1 MANKQS
7 LQQGAERLD
16 AVVREVR
23 ERQRAFSESAVTRTT
38 VLSPSEVW
46 SKKFLSQGIGPD
58 HVAYDKPIACFEDG
72 TCLPPRNQLMR
83 ELEAR
88 ASGRHAA
95 PKIAPAVNPA
105 APIGNAPMRHPF
117 AADKPK
123 RKRSWLAW
131 LLLG

>member
-1 MANKQS
+1 MFNRSFRQFS

-23 ERQRAFSESAVTRTT
+23 ARQRAFTESAVTRTT

-46 SKKFLSQGIGPD
+46 SKKFLSQGIGPE
-58 HVAYDKPIACFEDG
+58 AAFDKPIACFEDG

-88 ASGRHAA
+88 ASGRYCA
-95 PKIAPAVNPA
+95 PKNLGN
-105 APIGNAPMRHPF
+105 IGNIGDAPMRRPF
-117 AADKPK
+117 AAEKPK
-123 RKRSWLAW
+123 RQRSWLAR

>member
-1 MANKQS
+1 MS

-23 ERQRAFSESAVTRTT
+23 EHQRSFAEGAVTRTA

-58 HVAYDKPIACFEDG
+58 TTTFDKPITCFEDG

-88 ASGRHAA
+88 ASGRHVPVKSAA
-95 PKIAPAVNPA
+95 PANIADV
-105 APIGNAPMRHPF
+105 PMRHPF
-117 AADKPK
+117 AAEKPK
-123 RKRSWLAW
+123 RKSSWLAR

>member
-1 MANKQS
+1 MVKQMS

-23 ERQRAFSESAVTRTT
+23 EHQKAFSESAVMRTA

-58 HVAYDKPIACFEDG
+58 TTAFAKPITCFEDG

-88 ASGRHAA
+88 ASGRHVLVKTAA
-95 PKIAPAVNPA
+95 PAN
-105 APIGNAPMRHPF
+105 IGDAPMRHPF

>member
-1 MANKQS
+1 MAKQMS

-23 ERQRAFSESAVTRTT
+23 EHQKAFSESAVTRTA

-58 HVAYDKPIACFEDG
+58 TAAFAKPITCFEDG

-88 ASGRHAA
+88 ASGRHVPVKIAA
-95 PKIAPAVNPA
+95 PAN
-105 APIGNAPMRHPF
+105 IGDAPMRHPF
-117 AADKPK
+117 AADLPK
-123 RKRSWLAW
+123 RKRSWLAR